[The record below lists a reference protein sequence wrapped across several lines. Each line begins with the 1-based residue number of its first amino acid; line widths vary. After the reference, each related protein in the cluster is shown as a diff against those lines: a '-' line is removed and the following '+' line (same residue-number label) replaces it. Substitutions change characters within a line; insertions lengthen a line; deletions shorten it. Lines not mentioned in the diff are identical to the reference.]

1 MASNFNFID
10 FYIRYPGHPDY
21 IPLELIEDD
30 VVKVIIQKYEMI
42 LFTNKGEVLGEPNFG
57 GDLTLLLHETKLSSE
72 SIQGDLM
79 AQIRACEKEADLNSL
94 EKPLNYFKRIK
105 LDGVIKAASKQNALD
120 QAKEMALKIQD
131 EGVAEEMKERLKT
144 ILNILEIKKYL
155 ANDLPINKDRLK
167 IIDVP
172 DI

>member
-10 FYIRYPGHPDY
+10 FYIHYPGHPDY

-57 GDLTLLLHETKLSSE
+57 GDLTLLLHETKLSAE

-79 AQIRACEKEADLNSL
+79 AQIADYIPEIDILAYELTVNFYDD
-94 EKPLNYFKRIK
+94 P
-105 LDGVIKAASKQNALD
+105 
-120 QAKEMALKIQD
+120 
-131 EGVAEEMKERLKT
+131 ERYQEYMEINFT
-144 ILNILEIKKYL
+144 INGYEVYATIT
-155 ANDLPINKDRLK
+155 
-167 IIDVP
+167 
-172 DI
+172 